1 MGNEQGEN
9 TVAQVTGWYLRLTGV
24 VKVCPVGTAD
34 EAWEVRSVCSRKA
47 RTLLALL
54 GARAGRAVA
63 MDQLVDALW
72 ERARPQRPEANVATL
87 VSRLRA
93 TLGRETVV
101 GGRGGYWL
109 GDGIKV
115 DLQDAAAL
123 VAASED
129 CLSRAQPRRGLSTA
143 ERAIELLDRGPV
155 LSEHPN
161 ADWAEA
167 ARNMQ
172 ETLLRRAR
180 HTASESALRAAVPG
194 RAQVL
199 AESAIFADPLD
210 EAAYRLFMRAC
221 AAQGEPARAM
231 AAFQRLRRTLAM
243 EFGADPAP
251 ATRELY
257 VTILRTQ
264 ATAG

>member
-1 MGNEQGEN
+1 MGKQQGEN
-9 TVAQVTGWYLRLTGV
+9 TVAQASGWYLRLTGV
-24 VKVCPVGTAD
+24 VKVCPVGTAND
-34 EAWEVRSVCSRKA
+34 AWDVRSVGSRKA

-72 ERARPQRPEANVATL
+72 EYARPRRPEANVATL

-109 GDGIKV
+109 GDGIRV

-123 VAASED
+123 VTASED
-129 CLSRAQPRRGLSTA
+129 CLSRAQRRLGVSTA

-155 LSEHPN
+155 LAEHPN

-167 ARNMQ
+167 ARHLQ

-180 HTASESALRAAVPG
+180 HAAAENALRAAFPG

-199 AESAIFADPLD
+199 AESAVVADPLD

-221 AAQGEPARAM
+221 AAKGEPARAM
-231 AAFQRLRRTLAM
+231 AAFQRLRETLAA

-257 VTILRTQ
+257 VTILRTH

>member
-1 MGNEQGEN
+1 MGEDQGELP
-9 TVAQVTGWYLRLTGV
+9 VAQATGWYLRLTGV
-24 VKVCPVGTAD
+24 VKVCPVGPAHD
-34 EAWEVRSVCSRKA
+34 AWEVRDVGSRKA

-54 GARAGRAVA
+54 GARAGRAVT
-63 MDQLVDALW
+63 MDQVVEALW
-72 ERARPQRPEANVATL
+72 ADARPRRPEANVATL

-93 TLGRETVV
+93 TLGKETVV

-109 GDGIKV
+109 GDGIRV
-115 DLQDAAAL
+115 DLQDAATL
-123 VAASED
+123 VAAAEG
-129 CLSRAQPRRGLSTA
+129 CLGRAQPRRGLSTA
-143 ERAIELLDRGPV
+143 GRAIELLDRGPV
-155 LSEHPN
+155 LAEHPN

-172 ETLLRRAR
+172 ETLLCRAR
-180 HTASESALRAAVPG
+180 HAAAESALRAAVPG

-199 AESAIFADPLD
+199 AESALVADALD
-210 EAAYRLFMRAC
+210 EAAYRLYMRAC
-221 AAQGEPARAM
+221 AAKGEPARAM
-231 AAFQRLRRTLAM
+231 VAFQRLRRTLAA

-257 VTILRTQ
+257 VMILRTQ